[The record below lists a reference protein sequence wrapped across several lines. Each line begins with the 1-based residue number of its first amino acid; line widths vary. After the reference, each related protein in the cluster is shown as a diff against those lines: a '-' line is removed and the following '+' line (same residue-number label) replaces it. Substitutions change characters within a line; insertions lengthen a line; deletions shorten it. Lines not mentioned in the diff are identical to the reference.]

1 MKGPKPLSQKVIAK
15 MDKRELAKYEKLTKE
30 WIKTG
35 DEMEKVQA
43 NAVIYGR
50 KLPKEPTKAQLA
62 KEQKLINA
70 GFRAEY
76 FAFKKSD
83 EYHAFKVAMTKK
95 YA

>member
-1 MKGPKPLSQKVIAK
+1 MKGSKPLSQKVIAK

-43 NAVIYGR
+43 DAVIYGR

>member
-1 MKGPKPLSQKVIAK
+1 MKGSKPLPQKVIAK

-43 NAVIYGR
+43 DAVIYGR

-83 EYHAFKVAMTKK
+83 EYHAFKLAMTKK

>member
-1 MKGPKPLSQKVIAK
+1 MKPLSQKVIAK
-15 MDKRELAKYEKLTKE
+15 MDKRELAKYEKLRKE

-43 NAVIYGR
+43 DAVIYGR
-50 KLPKEPTKAQLA
+50 KLPNKPTKAQLA

-76 FAFKKSD
+76 FAFKKAD

>member
-1 MKGPKPLSQKVIAK
+1 MKGSKPLSQKVIAK

-43 NAVIYGR
+43 DAVIYGR

-83 EYHAFKVAMTKK
+83 EYHTFKVAMTKK

>member
-1 MKGPKPLSQKVIAK
+1 MKGPKPLPKKVIAK

-30 WIKTG
+30 RIKTG

-43 NAVIYGR
+43 DAVIYGR

-76 FAFKKSD
+76 FAFKKAD
-83 EYHAFKVAMTKK
+83 EYGAFYYMILKK
-95 YA
+95 YS